1 MTSKTTNNLNSKI
14 TSLELSVLLAYLRG
28 KELKEP
34 YRIALHSDKRTL
46 TKIERETYAPFH
58 LETYDTNII
67 KSIFIQPNVS
77 KFTIRFPTRSR
88 HGTFYAEG
96 KRSNL
101 SVSFTVDTTE
111 KDSKYFLSTYKVVF
125 KDKEA
130 LLMGLQVYTVLA
142 IQHKGAILRSKLK
155 AYFTFLELL

>member
-34 YRIALHSDKRTL
+34 YSIVLHSDKRTL
-46 TKIERETYAPFH
+46 TKKERETYAPRD
-58 LETYDTNII
+58 LKSYYTNVIN
-67 KSIFIQPNVS
+67 SISMQPNVS
-77 KFTIRFPTRSR
+77 KFTLYYTARSR
-88 HGTFYAEG
+88 HGTFFAEG

-101 SVSFTVDTTE
+101 SVIFSVATTD
-111 KDSKYFLSTYKVVF
+111 KGSKYLCSTYRVVF
-125 KDKEA
+125 KDKSA
-130 LLMGLQVYTVLA
+130 LLMGLQVYTALV
-142 IQHKGAILRSKLK
+142 IQHEGEILRRKLK